1 MSGLGP
7 IDQHSQLQLYL
18 DGPYDKL
25 LTLLTLDSA
34 GRERSVE
41 PDLIA
46 DEPELAHLAHK
57 TLGNMV
63 EAAGNAMADA
73 LTAAGRPLR
82 RISIE
87 NLDERRI
94 GGLLMHFMLE
104 TIIAAELLGVDPF
117 DQPAVEAVKVRA
129 RTALAE
135 AGSG

>member
-1 MSGLGP
+1 MRRVRQDDQVQILAGKDRGQRGP
-7 IDQHSQLQLYL
+7 VTFATSMIGAQELIY
-18 DGPYDKL
+18 
-25 LTLLTLDSA
+25 
-34 GRERSVE
+34 
-41 PDLIA
+41 LIA

-63 EAAGNAMADA
+63 EAAGDAMADA

-87 NLDERRI
+87 DLDERRI

-117 DQPAVEAVKVRA
+117 DQPAVEAVKVRVRA
-129 RTALAE
+129 TLAE